1 MKTHWHIQRKI
12 TMNRFNDFKEEEE
25 EGGGGGGGGRGEVG
39 GGGGDI
45 HLLKKTTILLRK
57 YPFSFSLHLNR
68 HL

>member
-1 MKTHWHIQRKI
+1 
-12 TMNRFNDFKEEEE
+12 
-25 EGGGGGGGGRGEVG
+25 VG